1 MVLML
6 QQGSWRSLKRA
17 SLALGIGLIAS
28 AMQAESRPER
38 IASLN
43 LCTDQL
49 LLALADR
56 GQIASLSRL
65 AQDPALSFMADRAAG
80 LPLNDSKAEAVLFTK
95 PDLVLTGTYGEQ
107 DRVALLKRQGLEVLQ
122 LGPWSS
128 LEDGR
133 GQIRV
138 LARRLGHPERGEA
151 LIARIDAALER
162 ARDTVPA
169 KRSILVYERGGWV
182 MAARSP
188 LSEVLVHMGFRLHQ
202 EAIGLDAGGAVRLET
217 IVTAP
222 PDFMLVDADSRH
234 AVDNGSAL
242 VRHPAL
248 IAAVPMERRVTV
260 PGKLTIC
267 GGPSTPVA
275 IDSLAAEVKA
285 KVR

>member
-1 MVLML
+1 MPR
-6 QQGSWRSLKRA
+6 QGSWLILAQA
-17 SLALGIGLIAS
+17 SLALVTGLIAG
-28 AMQAESRPER
+28 AAQAQSRPEQV
-38 IASLN
+38 ASLN

-56 GQIASLSRL
+56 SQIASLSRL
-65 AQDPALSFMADRAAG
+65 AQDPSFSLMADQAAG
-80 LPLNDSKAEAVLFTK
+80 EPLNDSKAETVLFAK
-95 PDLVLTGTYGEQ
+95 PDLVLTGTYGQQ
-107 DRVALLKRQGLEVLQ
+107 DRVAFLERQGLEVFQ

-133 GQIRV
+133 NQIRT
-138 LARRLGHPERGEA
+138 LARRLGHPERGEV

-162 ARDTVPA
+162 ARAIVPA
-169 KRSILVYERGGWV
+169 KRSILVYERGGWI

-188 LSEVLVHMGFRLHQ
+188 LNEVLVHMGFRLHQ
-202 EAIGLDAGGAVRLET
+202 ETIGLNAGGAVRLET

-222 PDFMLVDADSRH
+222 PDFMLVDADSHH

-242 VRHPAL
+242 VSHPAL
-248 IAAVPMERRVTV
+248 IAAVPLERRMTV

-267 GGPSTPVA
+267 GGPATPAA
-275 IDSLAAEVKA
+275 IDSLAAEVRA